1 MAHARTLKK
10 QNYDVVAV
18 IGDGALTGGLAYEG
32 LSNLGGGSE
41 PMVVILNDN
50 GMSING
56 NVGGMAKLLSRERIK
71 PGYIN
76 FKRWYRSTVGNVPQL
91 YNANHK
97 LKEALK
103 KTILPS
109 NIFDAMGVSSAW
121 IGRRLVE
128 IVDRCMQAT
137 PHLTRN
143 PETKQREPD
152 GVWEFDPAGA
162 MRALHELD
170 EHLRSLREEEAA
182 EGGALSFEEWLA
194 RQEGASGL

>member
-1 MAHARTLKK
+1 MKDKT
-10 QNYDVVAV
+10 
-18 IGDGALTGGLAYEG
+18 ALTARQKRFVEEYLAGGDAAEAAIAAGYSPAAAEERARG
-32 LSNLGGGSE
+32 LLRD
-41 PMVVILNDN
+41 PAIQRYR
-50 GMSING
+50 
-56 NVGGMAKLLSRERIK
+56 RETEQR
-71 PGYIN
+71 
-76 FKRWYRSTVGNVPQL
+76 L
-91 YNANHK
+91 
-97 LKEALK
+97 
-103 KTILPS
+103 
-109 NIFDAMGVSSAW
+109 FDAMGVSSAW

-152 GVWEFDPAGA
+152 GTWEFDPAGA

-194 RQEGASGL
+194 RQEGASAL